1 MRTIVLEGRCKQ
13 VVNRNAFEAVYLFH
27 DTECGEILL
36 TVPKKLTDLYRS
48 IDKETRFRLLVKV
61 EGYTY
66 RRSLADPVRHRN
78 NLIVIKKLRNN

>member
-1 MRTIVLEGRCKQ
+1 MRTIVLEGRCKH
-13 VVNRNAFEAVYLFH
+13 VVNRNTFEAVYLFH
-27 DTECGEILL
+27 DTECGEVLL

-48 IDKETRFRLLVKV
+48 IDTTTQFKLLAKM

-78 NLIVIKKLRNN
+78 KLIVIKKLKNN